1 MGITPTKPNVDKS
14 GTQSNIY
21 MMDERTHKLLKDAF
35 DDLAYES
42 AILFGSRARGD
53 FVDGSDYDVLVIT
66 RSRLT
71 IREKMNRSAALRRKL
86 ADEGIDADII
96 LKSRDEVDYYRDKI
110 GSVVRMA
117 VQEGVVL

>member
-1 MGITPTKPNVDKS
+1 
-14 GTQSNIY
+14 
-21 MMDERTHKLLKDAF
+21 MDERTHKLLKDAF

-66 RSRLT
+66 RSRLS

-110 GSVVRMA
+110 CSVVRMA